1 MKNNLCLLIIFCF
14 CSTLLFSQK
23 GNDVDYGNSSFLSQ
37 REINEY
43 FKNRRQKTTATA
55 DIVPV
60 RVHLIKGPNGQLADS
75 NLISKH
81 LININERFDT
91 INLKFEICGGFNVID
106 QPDYYVLNSSE
117 EQYELV
123 SSNNDPETIDIFYV
137 GGETYRGYCGL
148 ATLGWNSD
156 GYIIMVCNTES
167 TLIHELGHYFNLP
180 HTHSDLFGKE
190 LVDGSN
196 CEIAGDQICDTPAD
210 PNLSGKVNFNCE
222 YTGIEKD
229 ANGMSYSPL
238 LNNIMSYSMSNC
250 RDEFTENQNQRM
262 RYYYETHTNLF
273 QPCSNLPDLEY
284 ATIYKPLVFL
294 PQSVENVSFKIKNP
308 SFIDFDSQVKI
319 NIAIKLRDGTLQAIE
334 TKIIDLTLN
343 KFEEEEVS
351 IPVSLPSS
359 LTNGLYDLVI
369 TLDPENTI
377 AEKKENNNSGT
388 IKATVQT
395 TATSLPDLVA
405 FIDGANIHESGTIYT
420 ALFQATNFGSDT
432 TEVTSQTVYLSE
444 DSLLDNS
451 DIVIASYSLGKLPPL
466 KTSSFQVRTTVPKTL
481 NKPFYLHYVVDTR
494 GKIDE
499 LNESNNLYTLRVK
512 NIPPKEDIEKPD
524 LYISSHSFAWG
535 DSITLRP
542 LANPYLKFKVEQTG
556 GSPFEQITN
565 SLTGIYLSKDTIP
578 SSDDLLIFESLNE
591 RAQFRVP
598 LNIFDGSGYILIVA
612 DYKDYVYESNENNNV
627 YYLPINFE
635 NTPKPDIGIFDAS
648 LTSYTWEFNDQVD
661 LDMVIKNYGRADSKD
676 WYYTLFLE
684 KEKFLY
690 ASNLF
695 YAELSSFRHTSYI
708 RNILAPNETADH
720 TYQINVDETKFEV
733 GVYYM
738 AVCASTGSFD
748 DWKPN
753 NCMVL
758 EEPIII
764 NEETITAI
772 GSKEEQLVS
781 LYPNPS
787 KGQIN
792 IVSHSEAEIEII
804 DMSGQIVRKKQ
815 RIEAGKT
822 SLNGLKDGIYI
833 LTIYSNNSLQ
843 REKIIVNGN

>member
-1 MKNNLCLLIIFCF
+1 MNYNLSLIIIFCF
-14 CSTLLFSQK
+14 CSTLLFSQQID
-23 GNDVDYGNSSFLSQ
+23 DVDYSNSSFLSQ
-37 REINEY
+37 REINDY
-43 FKNRRQKTTATA
+43 FKNKRQKTTATT

-75 NLISKH
+75 NLIAEH
-81 LININERFDT
+81 LVNINERFDA
-91 INLKFEICGGFNVID
+91 INIKFEICGGYDIID
-106 QPDYYVLNSSE
+106 QPDYYILNSSD

-123 SSNNDPETIDIFYV
+123 SSNNDPETIDVFYV

-167 TLIHELGHYFNLP
+167 TLVHELGHYFDLP

-196 CEIAGDQICDTPAD
+196 CEEAGDQVCDTPAD
-210 PNLSGKVNFNCE
+210 PNLSGKVNSNCE
-222 YTGIEKD
+222 YNGIETD
-229 ANGMSYSPL
+229 ANGMSYSPPVH
-238 LNNIMSYSMSNC
+238 NIMSYSRSTC
-250 RDEFTENQNQRM
+250 RNEFTADQNQRM
-262 RYYYETHTNLF
+262 RYYYETHPNLF

-284 ATIYKPLVFL
+284 IKNYKPIVFL
-294 PQSVENVSFKIKNP
+294 PQSVETVSFTINNP
-308 SFIDFDSQVKI
+308 SFIDLDTQVDI
-319 NIAIKLRDGTLQAIE
+319 NIAIKLRNGTLQSIE
-334 TKIIDLTLN
+334 TKTINLTLH

-359 LTNGLYDLVI
+359 LANGLYDLIVTI
-369 TLDPENTI
+369 DPENAI
-377 AEKKENNNSGT
+377 AEKKENNNSGV

-395 TATSLPDLVA
+395 TQTSLPDLVA
-405 FIDGANIHESGTIYT
+405 FIDGPTIHESGTVYK
-420 ALFQATNFGSDT
+420 ASFQATNFGSDT
-432 TEVTSQTVYLSE
+432 TPSTGQTVYLSE

-451 DIVIASYSLGKLPPL
+451 DVVIASYSLRQLAPL

-481 NKPFYLHYVVDTR
+481 SKPFYIHYVVDTR
-494 GKIDE
+494 SEIDE

-512 NIPPKEDIEKPD
+512 NIPPEENIEKPD
-524 LYISSHSFAWG
+524 LYISGHSFVYG

-542 LANPYLKFKVEQTG
+542 LVSPYLKFEVAQEG
-556 GSPFEQITN
+556 GLDQITN

-578 SSDDLLIFESLNE
+578 STDDLMIFESLNE

-598 LNIFDGSGYILIVA
+598 LDIFDGSGYILIVA

-648 LTSYTWEFNDQVD
+648 LSSYTWEFNDKVD
-661 LDMVIKNYGRADSKD
+661 LDMVIKNYGRANSED

-690 ASNLF
+690 ADNLF
-695 YAELSSFRHTSYI
+695 YAKLNSFRHTSYI
-708 RNILAPNETADH
+708 RNILAPNETLDY
-720 TYQINVDETKFEV
+720 TYQLNVDETKFEV

-753 NCMVL
+753 NCMVIDKQ
-758 EEPIII
+758 III
-764 NEETITAI
+764 EEDNITAI
-772 GSKEEQLVS
+772 GTNQEQLVT

-787 KGQIN
+787 KGEIN
-792 IVSHSEAEIEII
+792 IVTHHEAEIEII
-804 DMSGQIVRKKQ
+804 DVSGQIVREKQ

-822 SLNGLKDGIYI
+822 SLTDLNDGIYI